1 MEAHEGPVVIGVRS
15 IKSIPDELRKG
26 LVVVKAQRSR

>member
-1 MEAHEGPVVIGVRS
+1 VRS
-15 IKSIPDELRKG
+15 IRSIPDELRKG